1 MIFCRGLIL
10 LLLFDLNL
18 VAQTFITNN
27 DWDFHLNI
35 RDVNHMALYNNS
47 IYCFSSNGLFSVD
60 LESKNIQRN
69 SNSLEL
75 ENYKVVKTYQDS
87 NYFILALQNGKLV
100 IYNSCKNIFTWCVFR
115 CFYRVYVPSC
125 WFWRII

>member
-18 VAQTFITNN
+18 AAQTFITNN

-87 NYFILALQNGKLV
+87 IILFLPFKMEN
-100 IYNSCKNIFTWCVFR
+100 
-115 CFYRVYVPSC
+115 
-125 WFWRII
+125 